1 MINGTNGMRS
11 RRLRTS
17 AIIAPLYQ
25 QLPPSHH
32 LFAIEPDI
40 EIAAYAVDVSFGDPV
55 RAGVLGVRMT
65 KGNVNAGKFF
75 ILQNVPNDMRARDI
89 GADGKF
95 ADPIAV
101 FVCARVSEKFIAQI
115 LVLRAQGADPIIFYF
130 DC

>member
-25 QLPPSHH
+25 KLPASHH

-40 EIAAYAVDVSFGDPV
+40 EIAAYAVDVSFGNPV
-55 RAGVLGVRMT
+55 RAGVFGVRMT

-75 ILQNVPNDMRARDI
+75 ILQNVPNDMRA
-89 GADGKF
+89 GVNYSDGIYD
-95 ADPIAV
+95 DPTT
-101 FVCARVSEKFIAQI
+101 
-115 LVLRAQGADPIIFYF
+115 IIDYF
-130 DC
+130 E